1 METITNDTT
10 VSNIVYATTQALT
23 NTGAKSVALTNSKP
37 LEEMIK
43 KNGETHAE
51 AFEWHITKLPED
63 QIVPAKTVREIALA
77 LFSDVYITRAR
88 NAAWTD
94 EQIREHILQNN
105 ATYSQLSRT
114 HPRLILMLTGSDCTP
129 RKIQHMLELM
139 ELRAQHEVSTMS
151 LEEKQKQ
158 VSAYFQSS
166 FVRQAEPGEEERAV
180 NNGTGIRGTMVQ
192 GPPVSS

>member
-88 NAAWTD
+88 NAA
-94 EQIREHILQNN
+94 
-105 ATYSQLSRT
+105 
-114 HPRLILMLTGSDCTP
+114 
-129 RKIQHMLELM
+129 
-139 ELRAQHEVSTMS
+139 
-151 LEEKQKQ
+151 
-158 VSAYFQSS
+158 
-166 FVRQAEPGEEERAV
+166 
-180 NNGTGIRGTMVQ
+180 
-192 GPPVSS
+192 